1 MMQTASCPI
10 DDAVNAYLSVSRQNT
25 QQTVLHTSTQ
35 GHSLA
40 GFRIRA
46 SVGTGGTIVT
56 GEDKKRWRSSSK
68 FFAKMEQLF
77 FSDGAKATS
86 GVPLLLS
93 VTSATAI
100 HGMPSVALRI

>member
-1 MMQTASCPI
+1 MQSNDAAKNILDLVSNASQLG
-10 DDAVNAYLSVSRQNT
+10 ATSRQNT

-77 FSDGAKATS
+77 LAM
-86 GVPLLLS
+86 VPKRRVVFHS
-93 VTSATAI
+93 CF
-100 HGMPSVALRI
+100 P